1 MRELNGRELTCK
13 DILKVLDK
21 SVTATLDNRILFR
34 LILERL
40 EFLEEYVNDIKEAN
54 NLYNKGERELV

>member
-54 NLYNKGERELV
+54 NLYNKGERELI